1 MCLTLYIF
9 ARLSI
14 NKFYIQI
21 SFHVVFPMFWFF
33 FITFQN
39 GLCYRYTVHSE
50 LIENFAESST
60 KLF

>member
-33 FITFQN
+33 FYHVSKWIMLQVHCTLRINREFQVHTF
-39 GLCYRYTVHSE
+39 
-50 LIENFAESST
+50 
-60 KLF
+60 